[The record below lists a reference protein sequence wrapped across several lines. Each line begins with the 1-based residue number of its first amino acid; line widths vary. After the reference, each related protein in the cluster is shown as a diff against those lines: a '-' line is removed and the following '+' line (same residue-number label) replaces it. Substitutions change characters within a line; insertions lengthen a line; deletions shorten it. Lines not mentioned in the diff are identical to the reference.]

1 MNFLIQLFKK
11 ASIPAIIA
19 MFWGRSSVAEH
30 LTLNQGVV
38 GSNPSALTREMTS
51 SFYAA
56 GYFFDG

>member
-1 MNFLIQLFKK
+1 MLQSFKK
-11 ASIPAIIA
+11 VAIPAIIA

-38 GSNPSALTREMTS
+38 GSNPSALTREMAS